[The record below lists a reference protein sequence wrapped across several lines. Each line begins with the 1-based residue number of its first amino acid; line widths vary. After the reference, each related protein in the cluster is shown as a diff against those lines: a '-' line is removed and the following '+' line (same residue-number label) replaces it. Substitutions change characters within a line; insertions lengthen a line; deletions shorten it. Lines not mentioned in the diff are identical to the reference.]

1 MREANSFDIFLLV
14 LLGIIW
20 GSSFFN
26 IKIATYSYEPITLAL
41 VRVIFASAPLI
52 LLCKFKKIKIEAFS
66 NVWKHYALIG
76 LCNIA
81 IPFILIAIGTSKI
94 NSYLA
99 AMLMS
104 TTPLSGTILA
114 HFFTKNEKINIFKVI
129 GVLVG
134 FSGILF
140 LFLDKIIINESNYIF
155 ALITILGST
164 FYSIG
169 GILTIKIKNKGNENV
184 TTSTTIWSLIFL
196 FPMAIIL
203 EKPWLSDPSLESTL
217 SLLYLGIVA
226 TGLAWTPFGGDIL
239 FIEASV
245 SPGSGKIQITGQ
257 LGDVMKE
264 SAQLALSY
272 LKAHSKQLKIP
283 ENAFTHWDVHLHV
296 PAGATPKDGPSA
308 GISILSALASI
319 YTQRKVKG
327 DIALTGE
334 ITLRGLVLAVGGIK
348 EKVLAAKRAGI
359 KEVVLPSKN
368 EKDVAEIEQDV
379 IEDLTISYVEKM
391 DQVLPKLLEKTSI
404 NKPFEFFERPDIV
417 KK

>member
-14 LLGIIW
+14 LLGLIW

-66 NVWKHYALIG
+66 EEWKHYALIG

-169 GILTIKIKNKGNENV
+169 GILTIRIKNKGNENV
-184 TTSTTIWSLIFL
+184 TTSTTVWSLIFL

-203 EKPWLSDPSLESTL
+203 EKPWLADPSLESTL

-226 TGLAWTPFGGDIL
+226 TGLAWLIRFR
-239 FIEASV
+239 
-245 SPGSGKIQITGQ
+245 
-257 LGDVMKE
+257 
-264 SAQLALSY
+264 
-272 LKAHSKQLKIP
+272 
-283 ENAFTHWDVHLHV
+283 
-296 PAGATPKDGPSA
+296 
-308 GISILSALASI
+308 ILS
-319 YTQRKVKG
+319 VN
-327 DIALTGE
+327 
-334 ITLRGLVLAVGGIK
+334 GLVFQTQVAYLIPIFGVFFGYFLMDEVITWRVMISLSIIIFGI
-348 EKVLAAKRAGI
+348 
-359 KEVVLPSKN
+359 
-368 EKDVAEIEQDV
+368 
-379 IEDLTISYVEKM
+379 Y
-391 DQVLPKLLEKTSI
+391 
-404 NKPFEFFERPDIV
+404 IV
-417 KK
+417 KKNNKGLN